1 MKVLLD
7 ENLPHDLRHR
17 VTGHDVF
24 TVAFKRWSG
33 IKTGAL
39 LRLAADDGFDVMVT
53 LDDGVAYQQNTA
65 SLPLAVVILSA
76 LSGDID
82 DLLPLVPALLVRL
95 SQIAPRSFA
104 RVP

>member
-1 MKVLLD
+1 VKVLLD
-7 ENLPHDLRHR
+7 ENLPHDLRHHFAGYE
-17 VTGHDVF
+17 VY

-33 IKTGAL
+33 IKNGAL
-39 LRLAADDGFDVMVT
+39 LRLAANDGFDVMVT
-53 LDDGVAYQQNTA
+53 LDDGVTYQQNAA

-76 LSGDID
+76 QSSDIE

-95 SQIAPRSFA
+95 SEVAPRSFA

>member
-7 ENLPHDLRHR
+7 ENLPHDLRHHVAGR
-17 VTGHDVF
+17 EVY

-33 IKTGAL
+33 IKNGAL
-39 LRLAADDGFDVMVT
+39 LRLAANDGFDVMVT
-53 LDDGVAYQQNTA
+53 LDDGVAYQQNAA

-76 LSGDID
+76 PSSDIE
-82 DLLPLVPALLVRL
+82 DLLPLVPALLVQL
-95 SQIAPRSFA
+95 SEAAPRSFA

>member
-1 MKVLLD
+1 VKVLLD
-7 ENLPHDLRHR
+7 ENLPHDLRHHIK
-17 VTGHDVF
+17 GHEVF

-33 IKTGAL
+33 IKNGAL

-53 LDDGVAYQQNTA
+53 LDDGVAYQQNAA

-76 LSGDID
+76 TSSDID
-82 DLLPLVPALLVRL
+82 DLLPLVPAFLISLGQV
-95 SQIAPRSFA
+95 APRSFA